1 MGDGSAVKLKRDI
14 GKWGAMFLVL
24 NCVIGAGIYGLPGTL
39 QALAGDFSPWLF
51 IIFGVLILSIV
62 LTFAVLASYFS
73 DTGGPILYA
82 STAFGPFVGFQTG
95 WLLYTARVASFAANV
110 NVLFDYAAYL
120 WDGAAVGL
128 IRNLMIFVVIA
139 LLTTIN
145 ILGIKRAIQ
154 ALNILTLFKTI
165 PLIVMILLGFQY
177 LTPETL
183 MPTEFPKIDDTSALV
198 LLILYA
204 FIGFESSLV
213 SAGETKDAKKTMPSA
228 LINMMLLVTLFYF
241 LVQLAYVAVVPSGS
255 EGAPLV
261 EMGNVLM
268 GTIGAIV
275 IVLTAIFS
283 VTGNVTT
290 SIISSS
296 RISFAMAQDGCLPQ
310 WFGEIHE
317 KYNTPVNSLV
327 FLGILVFLLAISGTF
342 VYLAVASA
350 LIRML
355 AYAICVLALPVIR
368 KKADE
373 ETRSAAMTLPG
384 GMLIP
389 GIAMLVSLFAISQ
402 STLSSW
408 AYLGGFFLLGNLLYF
423 FSRKY
428 SQQAAAK

>member
-1 MGDGSAVKLKRDI
+1 MAQVKLK
-14 GKWGAMFLVL
+14 
-24 NCVIGAGIYGLPGTL
+24 
-39 QALAGDFSPWLF
+39 
-51 IIFGVLILSIV
+51 
-62 LTFAVLASYFS
+62 
-73 DTGGPILYA
+73 
-82 STAFGPFVGFQTG
+82 
-95 WLLYTARVASFAANV
+95 
-110 NVLFDYAAYL
+110 
-120 WDGAAVGL
+120 
-128 IRNLMIFVVIA
+128 IR
-139 LLTTIN
+139 
-145 ILGIKRAIQ
+145 
-154 ALNILTLFKTI
+154 
-165 PLIVMILLGFQY
+165 
-177 LTPETL
+177 
-183 MPTEFPKIDDTSALV
+183 
-198 LLILYA
+198 
-204 FIGFESSLV
+204 
-213 SAGETKDAKKTMPSA
+213 KKTMPSA
-228 LINMMLLVTLFYF
+228 LINMMLLVTVFYF
-241 LVQLAYVAVVPSGS
+241 LVQLSYVAVVPSGS

-283 VTGNVTT
+283 VTGNVTS

-296 RISFAMAQDGCLPQ
+296 RISFAMAEDGCLPQ

-327 FLGILVFLLAISGTF
+327 FLGILVLLLAISGTF

-355 AYAICVLALPVIR
+355 AYAICILALPAIR

-423 FSRKY
+423 FGRKY
-428 SQQAAAK
+428 SQQAAEK